1 MISKHLKERGD
12 WKKSRLKA
20 VTDFPEKQ
28 GASVVTQ
35 RGRKTGASHRT
46 RIITMRAEMAK
57 VEERQ
62 FQADTKKL
70 LDLMIHSLYTN
81 KEIFLRELISNAS
94 DALERL
100 RFEALI
106 DPTLL
111 GENDKYEIRLE
122 TDKEARTL
130 SISDTGIGMSRDE
143 VMANIGTIAKSG
155 TDELRKGLESASTAQ
170 MAADLIGRFGVGFYS
185 SFMVAEKVVLT
196 TRKVG
201 ETTATR
207 WESTADGAYL
217 ISEAEHDRR
226 GTTVTLY
233 LKPANPEIGIE
244 DFTDQWAL
252 SRIVR
257 KYSDFVTYPIIG
269 KYIREETGNDGE
281 PVKESNPAIVI
292 EDKILNSMKP
302 IWGRPQAE
310 VSESEYAD
318 FYRHI
323 SNDWTPPFKILPLKA
338 EGTIEYQALLFIP
351 AQASYDLFYHS
362 HLGGLL
368 LYAKRV
374 MVMENC
380 AELLPGY
387 LRFVKGVVDSDDL
400 PLNISRQTLQQDQHI
415 TQIRKWLT
423 KKVLDALAELF
434 EKDYDN
440 YLKFWRQFGR
450 ALKEGVSSDYEN
462 KERILSL
469 LLFQSSADAEKLT
482 TLKGYVERMKDC
494 QDEIYY
500 MTGESRD
507 VVENSPHLEAFKERE
522 YEVLYLIEPVDEL
535 VVQSLWDYEGKKLKS
550 AGKGELKLGDNQEE
564 KGKAQAELKKKE
576 EEAADLF
583 AAMQKA
589 MDEHVKQVRLSNRLV
604 ASPACLVGT
613 EMDYSPQMER
623 LLQKG
628 KGGGPKQRRILELN
642 PSHEFFIKLQE
653 RFRQNKDDKVIGE
666 YAELLLGYALLAE
679 GSVIPEPIKF
689 NRLMVELMLKTL

>member
-1 MISKHLKERGD
+1 
-12 WKKSRLKA
+12 
-20 VTDFPEKQ
+20 
-28 GASVVTQ
+28 
-35 RGRKTGASHRT
+35 
-46 RIITMRAEMAK
+46 MRAETAK
-57 VEERQ
+57 IKEYQ
-62 FQADTKKL
+62 FQAETKKL
-70 LDLMIHSLYTN
+70 LDIMIHSLYTN

-94 DALERL
+94 DALDRL
-100 RFEALI
+100 RFESLTN
-106 DPTLL
+106 PTLL
-111 GENDKYEIRLE
+111 EENDKYEIRLE

-155 TDELRKGLESASTAQ
+155 TDELRKGLEAAPTAQ

-185 SFMVAEKVVLT
+185 SFMVADKVVLT
-196 TRKVG
+196 TRKAG

-207 WESTADGAYL
+207 WESVADGTYIL
-217 ISEAEHDRR
+217 SEAERDRR

-233 LKPANPEIGIE
+233 LKQADPEVGIE

-252 SRIVR
+252 SRVVR

-269 KYIREETGNDGE
+269 KYMREETGSDGGL
-281 PVKESNPAIVI
+281 VKEPEPTIII

-302 IWGRPQAE
+302 IWSRPQSE

-323 SNDWTPPFKILPLKA
+323 SNDWTPPFRTVPLKA
-338 EGTIEYQALLFIP
+338 EGMIEYQSLLFIP
-351 AQASYDLFYHS
+351 AQSPYDLFYHGYQ
-362 HLGGLL
+362 GGLR

-380 AELLPGY
+380 AELLPAY
-387 LRFVKGVVDSDDL
+387 MRFIKGVVDSADL
-400 PLNISRQTLQQDQHI
+400 PLNISRQTLQQDRHI

-423 KKVLDALAELF
+423 KKVLDVLAELF

-440 YLKFWRQFGR
+440 YLKFWGQFGR

-482 TLKGYVERMKDC
+482 TLKAYVERMKEG

-500 MTGESRD
+500 LTGESRG
-507 VVENSPHLEAFKERE
+507 VVENSPHLEAFKEKG
-522 YEVLYLIEPVDEL
+522 YEVMYLTEPVDEL
-535 VVQSLWDYEGKKLKS
+535 LTQSLWDYEGKKLKS
-550 AGKGELKLGDNQEE
+550 VGKGALKLGDNQEE
-564 KGKAQAELKKKE
+564 KEKAQAELKKKE

-589 MDEHVKQVRLSNRLV
+589 LDEHVKQVRLSNRLV
-604 ASPACLVGT
+604 TSPACLVGS

-642 PSHEFFIKLQE
+642 SNHEIFIKLQE
-653 RFRQNKDDKVIGE
+653 RFQQNKNDQAIVE

-679 GSVIPEPIKF
+679 GSEIPEPAKF
-689 NRLMVELMLKTL
+689 NRLVVGLILKTV

>member
-1 MISKHLKERGD
+1 MI
-12 WKKSRLKA
+12 
-20 VTDFPEKQ
+20 
-28 GASVVTQ
+28 
-35 RGRKTGASHRT
+35 
-46 RIITMRAEMAK
+46 AEMAK
-57 VEERQ
+57 VEEHR
-62 FQADTKKL
+62 FQAETKRL
-70 LDLMIHSLYTN
+70 LDLMVHSLYTN
-81 KEIFLRELISNAS
+81 KEISLRELISNAS
-94 DALERL
+94 DALDRL
-100 RFEALI
+100 RFEALT

-111 GENDKYEIRLE
+111 EENDRYEIRLE

-155 TDELRKGLESASTAQ
+155 TDELRKGLEAAPTAQ
-170 MAADLIGRFGVGFYS
+170 MAAELIGRFGVGFYS
-185 SFMVAEKVVLT
+185 SFMVADKVVLT
-196 TRKVG
+196 TRKAG

-207 WESTADGAYL
+207 WESTADGTYL
-217 ISEAEHDRR
+217 LSEAEHDRR

-233 LKPANPEIGIE
+233 LKPADPELGIE

-252 SRIVR
+252 SRVVR

-269 KYIREETGNDGE
+269 KYIREETDNDGGLAQE
-281 PVKESNPAIVI
+281 PNPTIVI

-302 IWGRPQAE
+302 IWSRPQAE
-310 VSESEYAD
+310 ASESEYAD

-323 SNDWTPPFKILPLKA
+323 SNDWTPPFKTIPLKA

-351 AQASYDLFYHS
+351 AQAPYDLFYHGYQ
-362 HLGGLL
+362 GGLR

-387 LRFVKGVVDSDDL
+387 LRFIKGMVDSADL
-400 PLNISRQTLQQDQHI
+400 PLNVSRQTLQQDRHI

-423 KKVLDALAELF
+423 KKVLDALTGLF

-440 YLKFWRQFGR
+440 YLKFWGQFGR

-469 LLFQSSADAEKLT
+469 LLFQSSADLEKLT
-482 TLKGYVERMKDC
+482 TLRGYVERMKEG

-500 MTGESRD
+500 LTGESRG
-507 VVENSPHLEAFKERE
+507 VVANSPHLEAFKERG
-522 YEVLYLIEPVDEL
+522 YEVLYLTEPVDEL
-535 VVQSLWDYEGKKLKS
+535 LAQSLWDYEGKKLKS
-550 AGKGELKLGDNQEE
+550 AGKGALKLGDNQEE
-564 KGKAQAELKKKE
+564 REKVEAELEKKE

-589 MDEHVKQVRLSNRLV
+589 LDQHVKQVRLSGRLV

-628 KGGGPKQRRILELN
+628 KGGGPRQRRILELN
-642 PSHEFFIKLQE
+642 PNHEIFAKLQE
-653 RFRQNKDDKVIGE
+653 RFQQNKEDKAIGE

-679 GSVIPEPIKF
+679 GSEIPEPANF
-689 NRLMVELMLKTL
+689 NWLVVEMMLKTL